1 MCPRVCS
8 KVIPHNPTRLS
19 DVKNVVKFIFRYA
32 EDHTI
37 LLLGRIPSYKY
48 DDLQL
53 LSSSTTKHEVWQ
65 LYHQA
70 SLASPY
76 TTAVCYSLICALWKQ
91 LTPQVV
97 VTRPMSHLC
106 WTCQQNITLI
116 HIYTHI
122 CYTYMLLSFYD
133 AIRQF
138 EEHLLLVTQ

>member
-1 MCPRVCS
+1 MSTVCS
-8 KVIPHNPTRLS
+8 KVIPHNPTKLS
-19 DVKNVVKFIFRYA
+19 DIKNVVKFIFQYA
-32 EDHTI
+32 EDHAI
-37 LLLGRIPSYKY
+37 LLLGRTPSYKY

-53 LSSSTTKHEVWQ
+53 LPSSATKHEMWQ

-76 TTAVCYSLICALWKQ
+76 TTAVYICALWKQ

-116 HIYTHI
+116 HICVIHI
-122 CYTYMLLSFYD
+122 YVDLIL
-133 AIRQF
+133 Q
-138 EEHLLLVTQ
+138 ELH

>member
-8 KVIPHNPTRLS
+8 KVIPHNPTKLS
-19 DVKNVVKFIFRYA
+19 DIKNVVKFIFQYD
-32 EDHTI
+32 EDHAI

-53 LSSSTTKHEVWQ
+53 LSSSTTKHEMWQ

-76 TTAVCYSLICALWKQ
+76 TTAVYYSLICALWKQ

-97 VTRPMSHLC
+97 VTRTMSHLC

-116 HIYTHI
+116 HV
-122 CYTYMLLSFYD
+122 YMLYIYVALNLQ
-133 AIRQF
+133 A
-138 EEHLLLVTQ
+138 LC